1 MGGAAM
7 IRFDATGHMD
17 ELVLGAEVISR
28 DGMYVG
34 TAKVVDGQYFKVDAA
49 MQPDYWLSMDT
60 IASVTPNRIALNFDA
75 DRLAD
80 FALSAPRAA

>member
-7 IRFDATGHMD
+7 IRFDATDNMD
-17 ELVLGAEVISR
+17 DLVLGAEVISR

-34 TAKVVDGQYFKVDAA
+34 TAKAVDGPYFKVNAA

-75 DRLAD
+75 DRLGD
-80 FALSAPRAA
+80 FALPVPRAA